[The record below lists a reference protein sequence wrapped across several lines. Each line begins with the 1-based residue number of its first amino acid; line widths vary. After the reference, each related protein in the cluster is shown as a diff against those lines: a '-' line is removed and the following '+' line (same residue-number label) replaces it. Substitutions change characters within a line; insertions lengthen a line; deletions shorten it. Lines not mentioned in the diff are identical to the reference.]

1 VVLKVAVRCPDHR
14 PVPLEGDEEKQRP
27 KMDQRNKQMILHKPK
42 LGARISLIL
51 LLLAGCCSTHPVS
64 AVGSGGEQRFASP
77 DAAVAALVA
86 AAKAKDTNAL
96 HSIFGPEGRDLV
108 SSDAVQSGNSFSN
121 FVRRLT
127 RKVDLMHSSDSNIV
141 LQIGADAWPFP
152 IPLAQQGGQWFFD
165 TAAGREEILNR
176 RIGVDELAAIRICQ
190 AYVDAQREYASQPR
204 NGDDVVEYAQRLRS
218 TANTHDGLYWHTEPG
233 EELSPLGPLIAQSR
247 EEGYEHGTKI
257 MTEGLAPYRGY
268 CFEILTQQ
276 GSHAPAGKY
285 KYIINGHM
293 LAGFALVAW
302 PEEWGNS
309 GVMTFIVNQ
318 TGKVYQKNLGAKT
331 AALAAVMTTYDPD
344 PTWKPASAGG
354 QSN

>member
-1 VVLKVAVRCPDHR
+1 M
-14 PVPLEGDEEKQRP
+14 EE
-27 KMDQRNKQMILHKPK
+27 RNKQMILHKIK
-42 LGARISLIL
+42 LGVRFSLIL
-51 LLLAGCCSTHPVS
+51 LGFAGLSFPPIS
-64 AVGSGGEQRFASP
+64 AWAGNGEQRFASP
-77 DAAVAALVA
+77 EAAVAALVA

-108 SSDAVQSGNSFSN
+108 SPDAVQAGNSFSN

-127 RKVDLMHSSDSNIV
+127 WKVDLMPASDSNIV

-165 TAAGREEILNR
+165 TAAGHEEILNR
-176 RIGVDELAAIRICQ
+176 RIGVDELAAIRVCQ

-204 NGDDVVEYAQRLRS
+204 HGDDVLEYAQRLRS
-218 TANTHDGLYWHTEPG
+218 TTNTHDGLYWHTEPG

-247 EEGYEHGTKI
+247 EEGYSHATKI
-257 MTEGLAPYRGY
+257 MGENLAPYRGY
-268 CFEILTQQ
+268 CFKILTQQ
-276 GSHAPAGKY
+276 GSRAPAGKY

-309 GVMTFIVNQ
+309 GVMTFMVNQ
-318 TGKVYQKNLGAKT
+318 EGKVYQKNLGAKT
-331 AALAAVMTTYDPD
+331 APLAAAMTTYDPD
-344 PTWKPASAGG
+344 PAWKPTSADGP
-354 QSN
+354 SN

>member
-1 VVLKVAVRCPDHR
+1 MKVAVRCPDHR